1 LTDEIR
7 LAAPIIGP
15 NEIEAVE
22 RVLRSGM
29 LAQGPEVAAFE
40 AEFAAV
46 AGGGHAIA
54 VNSGTSALL
63 LGLLAAGVEAGHEV
77 IVPSFTFAA
86 TANAVVLAGGSPVFV
101 DIDPD
106 TFCIDPTAIEAAIT
120 ERTRAVIPVHLY
132 GHPANMTAISAIAKE
147 HNLLVLEDAA
157 QAHLAAI
164 DGRPVGSFGD
174 VAAFSFY
181 PTKNMTTGEGG
192 MVVTRDET
200 IATRV
205 RLLRN
210 QGMEQRYRNEIPG
223 YNMRMTDIQAAI
235 GREQLKSLPN
245 WTSLRQGNARVL
257 DGRLAGVEIPH
268 VQAECTHVY
277 HQYTVRVPGG
287 ERDRLAEGV
296 REQGIGCDVYYPVPV
311 HRLPAFGLDLDLP
324 ETDRAAR
331 EVLSLPV
338 HPGLTERQL
347 ETIATSVN
355 AIVESTQ

>member
-1 LTDEIR
+1 
-7 LAAPIIGP
+7 
-15 NEIEAVE
+15 
-22 RVLRSGM
+22 
-29 LAQGPEVAAFE
+29 
-40 AEFAAV
+40 
-46 AGGGHAIA
+46 
-54 VNSGTSALL
+54 
-63 LGLLAAGVEAGHEV
+63 
-77 IVPSFTFAA
+77 
-86 TANAVVLAGGSPVFV
+86 VVLAGGSPVFV
-101 DIDPD
+101 DINPA

-120 ERTRAVIPVHLY
+120 ERTRAIIPVHLY
-132 GHPANMTAISAIAKE
+132 GHPADMTAISAIAKE

-192 MVVTRDET
+192 MVMTRNET
-200 IATRV
+200 IASRV

-210 QGMEQRYRNEIPG
+210 QGMEQRYRNEIAG

-235 GREQLKSLPN
+235 GRVQLKSLPN
-245 WTSLRQGNARVL
+245 WTSQRKRNARVL
-257 DGRLAGVEIPH
+257 DGGLVGVEIPH
-268 VQAECTHVY
+268 VQARCTHVY

-287 ERDRLAEGV
+287 ERDRLVEGV

-347 ETIATSVN
+347 ERIATSVN
-355 AIVESTQ
+355 AIVESAE